1 MSEIY
6 FVCKADRMMLHKIL
20 GEIPG
25 LVDELSITVTRQDR
39 TGKGGMKISS
49 GSDEQPMPFNVGA
62 SDAGDY
68 LRNELNTWA
77 RLVCEERFISYDGS
91 DSVVGVS
98 VWLRKN
104 LASLAMTQG
113 AEDALPGIESAM
125 KRCRRAMDIPA
136 DDDVLLGLCPNCSS
150 RVNAEADADS
160 GSCRECSQELTREE
174 GRRAIDRE
182 IDSLLL
188 PAREAADLISIRYG
202 AQIKPKTVH
211 DMGYRKKFPIEPVA
225 LADGTA
231 AFSVKA
237 VIDDLMR
244 RGRIA

>member
-6 FVCKADRMMLHKIL
+6 FVCREDRQMLDKLL

-25 LVDELSITVTRQDR
+25 LIDDLAITICRQDR

-136 DDDVLLGLCPNCSS
+136 DDDVAVPVVDVAQARNSELNAAAIARMRHELGLPELNARRIETLLKAGALKPC
-150 RVNAEADADS
+150 RVVSMPKRDLVVYRLGDVLDAHEQFP
-160 GSCRECSQELTREE
+160 CRQ
-174 GRRAIDRE
+174 
-182 IDSLLL
+182 
-188 PAREAADLISIRYG
+188 
-202 AQIKPKTVH
+202 
-211 DMGYRKKFPIEPVA
+211 RKMSA
-225 LADGTA
+225 
-231 AFSVKA
+231 
-237 VIDDLMR
+237 
-244 RGRIA
+244 

>member
-6 FVCKADRMMLHKIL
+6 FVCREDRQMLDKLL

-25 LVDELSITVTRQDR
+25 LIEELSITVTRQDR

-77 RLVCEERFISYDGS
+77 RLVCEERCISYGGA
-91 DSVVGVS
+91 DSVVGVAL
-98 VWLRKN
+98 WLKKN
-104 LASLAMTQG
+104 LASLAMSQG

-136 DDDVLLGLCPNCSS
+136 DDDVAVPVVDVAQARNSELNAAAIARMRHELGKPELNARRIETLLKAGALKPH
-150 RVNAEADADS
+150 RVVAMPKKDLVVYRLGDVLDAHERVP
-160 GSCRECSQELTREE
+160 CRQRQNKMS
-174 GRRAIDRE
+174 A
-182 IDSLLL
+182 
-188 PAREAADLISIRYG
+188 
-202 AQIKPKTVH
+202 
-211 DMGYRKKFPIEPVA
+211 
-225 LADGTA
+225 
-231 AFSVKA
+231 
-237 VIDDLMR
+237 
-244 RGRIA
+244 

>member
-1 MSEIY
+1 
-6 FVCKADRMMLHKIL
+6 
-20 GEIPG
+20 
-25 LVDELSITVTRQDR
+25 QDR

-77 RLVCEERFISYDGS
+77 RLVCEERYISYDGS

-113 AEDALPGIESAM
+113 AEDALPGIEGAM

-136 DDDVLLGLCPNCSS
+136 DDDVAVPVVDVAQARNSELNAAAIARMRHELGLPELNARRIETLLKAGALKPC
-150 RVNAEADADS
+150 RVVSMPKRDLVVYRLGDVLDAHEQFP
-160 GSCRECSQELTREE
+160 CRQ
-174 GRRAIDRE
+174 
-182 IDSLLL
+182 
-188 PAREAADLISIRYG
+188 
-202 AQIKPKTVH
+202 
-211 DMGYRKKFPIEPVA
+211 RKMSA
-225 LADGTA
+225 
-231 AFSVKA
+231 
-237 VIDDLMR
+237 
-244 RGRIA
+244 

>member
-6 FVCKADRMMLHKIL
+6 FVCREDRQMLDKLL

-25 LVDELSITVTRQDR
+25 LVDDLAITICRQDR

-136 DDDVLLGLCPNCSS
+136 DDDVAVPVVDVAQARNSELNAAAIARMRHELGLPELNARRIETLLKAGALKPCRVVSMPKRDLVVYRLGDVLDAHERFPS
-150 RVNAEADADS
+150 R
-160 GSCRECSQELTREE
+160 TRKE
-174 GRRAIDRE
+174 
-182 IDSLLL
+182 
-188 PAREAADLISIRYG
+188 
-202 AQIKPKTVH
+202 
-211 DMGYRKKFPIEPVA
+211 VA
-225 LADGTA
+225 
-231 AFSVKA
+231 
-237 VIDDLMR
+237 
-244 RGRIA
+244 

>member
-6 FVCKADRMMLHKIL
+6 FVCREDRQMLDKLL

-25 LVDELSITVTRQDR
+25 LIDDLAITICRQDR

-62 SDAGDY
+62 SDTGDY

-136 DDDVLLGLCPNCSS
+136 DDDVAVPVVDVAQARNSELNAAAIARMRHDLGRPELNARRIETLLKAGALKPH
-150 RVNAEADADS
+150 RVVAMPKKDLVVYRLGDVLDAHERVP
-160 GSCRECSQELTREE
+160 CRQRQNKMS
-174 GRRAIDRE
+174 A
-182 IDSLLL
+182 
-188 PAREAADLISIRYG
+188 
-202 AQIKPKTVH
+202 
-211 DMGYRKKFPIEPVA
+211 
-225 LADGTA
+225 
-231 AFSVKA
+231 
-237 VIDDLMR
+237 
-244 RGRIA
+244 

>member
-6 FVCKADRMMLHKIL
+6 FVCREDRQMLDKLL

-25 LVDELSITVTRQDR
+25 LIDDLAITICRQDR

-77 RLVCEERFISYDGS
+77 RLVCEERCISYDGS

-136 DDDVLLGLCPNCSS
+136 DDDVAVPVVDVAQARNSELNAAAIARMRHELGLPELNARRIETLLKAGALKPCRVVSMPKRDLVVYRLGDVLDAHEQFPS
-150 RVNAEADADS
+150 R
-160 GSCRECSQELTREE
+160 TRKE
-174 GRRAIDRE
+174 
-182 IDSLLL
+182 
-188 PAREAADLISIRYG
+188 
-202 AQIKPKTVH
+202 
-211 DMGYRKKFPIEPVA
+211 VA
-225 LADGTA
+225 
-231 AFSVKA
+231 
-237 VIDDLMR
+237 
-244 RGRIA
+244 

>member
-6 FVCKADRMMLHKIL
+6 FVCREDRQMLDKLL

-25 LVDELSITVTRQDR
+25 LIDDLAITICRQDR

-62 SDAGDY
+62 SDAGDH

-91 DSVVGVS
+91 DSVAGVS

-125 KRCRRAMDIPA
+125 KRCRRAMDIPPEDEVA
-136 DDDVLLGLCPNCSS
+136 WDPEKLEEARGSELNAAAIALMRHQLGAEDLNARRVETLRKAGKLEPVRLVACGKRTIAVYRLGDVL
-150 RVNAEADADS
+150 DAHEQFP
-160 GSCRECSQELTREE
+160 CRQ
-174 GRRAIDRE
+174 
-182 IDSLLL
+182 
-188 PAREAADLISIRYG
+188 
-202 AQIKPKTVH
+202 
-211 DMGYRKKFPIEPVA
+211 RKMSA
-225 LADGTA
+225 
-231 AFSVKA
+231 
-237 VIDDLMR
+237 
-244 RGRIA
+244 

>member
-6 FVCKADRMMLHKIL
+6 FVCREDRQMLDKLL

-25 LVDELSITVTRQDR
+25 LVDDLAITICRQDR

-136 DDDVLLGLCPNCSS
+136 DDDVAVPVVDVAQARNSELNAAAIARMRHQLGAEDLNAR
-150 RVNAEADADS
+150 RVET
-160 GSCRECSQELTREE
+160 L
-174 GRRAIDRE
+174 
-182 IDSLLL
+182 
-188 PAREAADLISIRYG
+188 
-202 AQIKPKTVH
+202 
-211 DMGYRKKFPIEPVA
+211 RKAGKLEPVR
-225 LADGTA
+225 LVPCGKRTI
-231 AFSVKA
+231 A
-237 VIDDLMR
+237 VYRLGDVLDAHER
-244 RGRIA
+244 FPSRIRKEVA

>member
-6 FVCKADRMMLHKIL
+6 FVCREDRQMLDKLL

-25 LVDELSITVTRQDR
+25 LVDDLAITICRQDR
-39 TGKGGMKISS
+39 TGKGGMRISS

-91 DSVVGVS
+91 DSVIGVS

-136 DDDVLLGLCPNCSS
+136 DDDVAVPVVDVAQARNSELNAAAIARMRHELGLPELNARRIETLLKAGALKPHRVVSMPKKDLVVYRLGDVLDAHEQFPS
-150 RVNAEADADS
+150 R
-160 GSCRECSQELTREE
+160 TRKE
-174 GRRAIDRE
+174 
-182 IDSLLL
+182 
-188 PAREAADLISIRYG
+188 
-202 AQIKPKTVH
+202 
-211 DMGYRKKFPIEPVA
+211 VA
-225 LADGTA
+225 
-231 AFSVKA
+231 
-237 VIDDLMR
+237 
-244 RGRIA
+244 

>member
-6 FVCKADRMMLHKIL
+6 FVCREDRQMLDKL
-20 GEIPG
+20 LVEIPG
-25 LVDELSITVTRQDR
+25 LVDDLAITICRQDR

-77 RLVCEERFISYDGS
+77 RLVCEERYISYDGS

-136 DDDVLLGLCPNCSS
+136 DDDVAVPVVDVAQARNSELNAAAIARMRHELGLPELNARRIETLLKAGALKPH
-150 RVNAEADADS
+150 RVVAMPKKDLVVYRLGDVLDAHEQFP
-160 GSCRECSQELTREE
+160 CRQ
-174 GRRAIDRE
+174 
-182 IDSLLL
+182 
-188 PAREAADLISIRYG
+188 
-202 AQIKPKTVH
+202 
-211 DMGYRKKFPIEPVA
+211 RKMSA
-225 LADGTA
+225 
-231 AFSVKA
+231 
-237 VIDDLMR
+237 
-244 RGRIA
+244 

>member
-6 FVCKADRMMLHKIL
+6 FVCREDRQMLDKLL
-20 GEIPG
+20 GEIP
-25 LVDELSITVTRQDR
+25 ELIDDLAITICRQDR

-77 RLVCEERFISYDGS
+77 RLVCEERYISYDGS

-136 DDDVLLGLCPNCSS
+136 DDDVAVPVVDVAQARNSELNAAAIARMRHELGLPELNARRIETLLKAGALKPC
-150 RVNAEADADS
+150 RVVSMPKRDLVVYRLGDVLDAHEQFP
-160 GSCRECSQELTREE
+160 CRQ
-174 GRRAIDRE
+174 
-182 IDSLLL
+182 
-188 PAREAADLISIRYG
+188 
-202 AQIKPKTVH
+202 
-211 DMGYRKKFPIEPVA
+211 RKMSA
-225 LADGTA
+225 
-231 AFSVKA
+231 
-237 VIDDLMR
+237 
-244 RGRIA
+244 

>member
-49 GSDEQPMPFNVGA
+49 GSDEQPIPFNVGA
-62 SDAGDY
+62 SEAGDY

-125 KRCRRAMDIPA
+125 KRCRRAMDIPPEDEVA
-136 DDDVLLGLCPNCSS
+136 WDPEKLEEARGSELNAAAIARMRYELGQPELNARRIETLRQAGVLKAFRMVAMPKRKKDLAVYRLGDVL
-150 RVNAEADADS
+150 DAHEQFP
-160 GSCRECSQELTREE
+160 CRQ
-174 GRRAIDRE
+174 
-182 IDSLLL
+182 
-188 PAREAADLISIRYG
+188 
-202 AQIKPKTVH
+202 
-211 DMGYRKKFPIEPVA
+211 RKMSA
-225 LADGTA
+225 
-231 AFSVKA
+231 
-237 VIDDLMR
+237 
-244 RGRIA
+244 

>member
-1 MSEIY
+1 MSEIC
-6 FVCKADRMMLHKIL
+6 FVCREDRQMLDKLL
-20 GEIPG
+20 GEIPS
-25 LVDELSITVTRQDR
+25 LIDDLAITICRQDR

-91 DSVVGVS
+91 DSVAGVS

-136 DDDVLLGLCPNCSS
+136 DDDVAVPVVDVAQARNSELNAAAIARMRHELGLPELNARRIETLLKAGALKPCRVVAMPKRDLVVYRLGDVLDAHEQFPS
-150 RVNAEADADS
+150 R
-160 GSCRECSQELTREE
+160 TRKE
-174 GRRAIDRE
+174 
-182 IDSLLL
+182 
-188 PAREAADLISIRYG
+188 
-202 AQIKPKTVH
+202 
-211 DMGYRKKFPIEPVA
+211 VA
-225 LADGTA
+225 
-231 AFSVKA
+231 
-237 VIDDLMR
+237 
-244 RGRIA
+244 

>member
-6 FVCKADRMMLHKIL
+6 FVCREDRQMLDKLL

-25 LVDELSITVTRQDR
+25 LVEELSITVTRQDR

-49 GSDEQPMPFNVGA
+49 GENVQPMPFNVGA

-77 RLVCEERFISYDGS
+77 RLVCEERYISYDGS

-113 AEDALPGIESAM
+113 AEDALPGIEGAM

-136 DDDVLLGLCPNCSS
+136 DDDVAVPVVDVAQARNSELNAAAIARMRHELGLPELNARRIETLLKAGALKPC
-150 RVNAEADADS
+150 RVVSMPKRDLVVYRLGDVLDAHEQFP
-160 GSCRECSQELTREE
+160 CRQ
-174 GRRAIDRE
+174 
-182 IDSLLL
+182 
-188 PAREAADLISIRYG
+188 
-202 AQIKPKTVH
+202 
-211 DMGYRKKFPIEPVA
+211 RKMSA
-225 LADGTA
+225 
-231 AFSVKA
+231 
-237 VIDDLMR
+237 
-244 RGRIA
+244 

>member
-6 FVCKADRMMLHKIL
+6 FVCREDRQMLDKLL

-25 LVDELSITVTRQDR
+25 LVDDLAITICRQDR

-136 DDDVLLGLCPNCSS
+136 DDDVAVPVVDVAQARNSELNAAAIARMRHELGLPELNARRIETLLKAGALKPCRVVSMPKRDLVVYRLGDVLDAHEQFPS
-150 RVNAEADADS
+150 R
-160 GSCRECSQELTREE
+160 
-174 GRRAIDRE
+174 
-182 IDSLLL
+182 
-188 PAREAADLISIRYG
+188 ARKE
-202 AQIKPKTVH
+202 
-211 DMGYRKKFPIEPVA
+211 VA
-225 LADGTA
+225 
-231 AFSVKA
+231 
-237 VIDDLMR
+237 
-244 RGRIA
+244 

>member
-6 FVCKADRMMLHKIL
+6 FVCREDRQMLDKLL

-25 LVDELSITVTRQDR
+25 LIDDLAITICRQDR

-77 RLVCEERFISYDGS
+77 RLVCEERYISYDGS
-91 DSVVGVS
+91 DSVAGVS

-136 DDDVLLGLCPNCSS
+136 DDDVAVPVVDVAQARNSELNAAAIARMRHELGLPELNARRIETLLKAGALKPC
-150 RVNAEADADS
+150 RVVSMPKRDLVVYRLGDVLDAHEQFP
-160 GSCRECSQELTREE
+160 CRQ
-174 GRRAIDRE
+174 
-182 IDSLLL
+182 
-188 PAREAADLISIRYG
+188 
-202 AQIKPKTVH
+202 
-211 DMGYRKKFPIEPVA
+211 RKMSA
-225 LADGTA
+225 
-231 AFSVKA
+231 
-237 VIDDLMR
+237 
-244 RGRIA
+244 

>member
-6 FVCKADRMMLHKIL
+6 FVCREDRQMLDKLL

-25 LVDELSITVTRQDR
+25 LIDDLAITICRQDR

-62 SDAGDY
+62 SNAGDY

-77 RLVCEERFISYDGS
+77 RLVCEERYISYDGS

-136 DDDVLLGLCPNCSS
+136 DDDVAVPVVDVAQARNSELNAAAIARMRHELGLPELNARRIETLLKAGALKPH
-150 RVNAEADADS
+150 RVVAMPKKDLVVYRLGDVLDAHEQFP
-160 GSCRECSQELTREE
+160 CRQ
-174 GRRAIDRE
+174 
-182 IDSLLL
+182 
-188 PAREAADLISIRYG
+188 
-202 AQIKPKTVH
+202 
-211 DMGYRKKFPIEPVA
+211 RKMSA
-225 LADGTA
+225 
-231 AFSVKA
+231 
-237 VIDDLMR
+237 
-244 RGRIA
+244 

>member
-6 FVCKADRMMLHKIL
+6 FVCREDRQMLDKLL

-25 LVDELSITVTRQDR
+25 LIDDLAITICRQDR

-49 GSDEQPMPFNVGA
+49 GENVQPMPFNVGA

-77 RLVCEERFISYDGS
+77 RLVCEERYISYDGS
-91 DSVVGVS
+91 NSVAGES

-136 DDDVLLGLCPNCSS
+136 DDDVAVPVVDVAQARNSELNAAAIARMRHELGLPELNARRIETLLKAGALKPCRVVSMPKRDLVVYRLGDVLDAHERFPS
-150 RVNAEADADS
+150 R
-160 GSCRECSQELTREE
+160 TRKE
-174 GRRAIDRE
+174 
-182 IDSLLL
+182 
-188 PAREAADLISIRYG
+188 
-202 AQIKPKTVH
+202 
-211 DMGYRKKFPIEPVA
+211 VA
-225 LADGTA
+225 
-231 AFSVKA
+231 
-237 VIDDLMR
+237 
-244 RGRIA
+244 

>member
-6 FVCKADRMMLHKIL
+6 FVCREDRQMLDRLL

-25 LVDELSITVTRQDR
+25 LIDDLAITICRQDR

-136 DDDVLLGLCPNCSS
+136 DDDVAVPVVDVAQARNSELNAAAIARMRHELGLPELNARRIETLLKAGALKPC
-150 RVNAEADADS
+150 RVVSMPKRDLVVYRLGDVLDAHEQFP
-160 GSCRECSQELTREE
+160 CRQ
-174 GRRAIDRE
+174 
-182 IDSLLL
+182 
-188 PAREAADLISIRYG
+188 
-202 AQIKPKTVH
+202 
-211 DMGYRKKFPIEPVA
+211 RKMSA
-225 LADGTA
+225 
-231 AFSVKA
+231 
-237 VIDDLMR
+237 
-244 RGRIA
+244 

>member
-6 FVCKADRMMLHKIL
+6 FVCREDRQMLDKLL

-25 LVDELSITVTRQDR
+25 LIDDLAITICRQDR

-77 RLVCEERFISYDGS
+77 RLVCEERYISYDGS

-113 AEDALPGIESAM
+113 AEDALPGIEGAM

-136 DDDVLLGLCPNCSS
+136 DDDVAVPVVDVAQARNSELNAAAIARMRHELGLPELNARRIETLLKAGALKPC
-150 RVNAEADADS
+150 RVVSMPKRDLVVYRLGDVLDAHEQFP
-160 GSCRECSQELTREE
+160 CRQ
-174 GRRAIDRE
+174 
-182 IDSLLL
+182 
-188 PAREAADLISIRYG
+188 
-202 AQIKPKTVH
+202 
-211 DMGYRKKFPIEPVA
+211 RKMSA
-225 LADGTA
+225 
-231 AFSVKA
+231 
-237 VIDDLMR
+237 
-244 RGRIA
+244 

>member
-6 FVCKADRMMLHKIL
+6 FVCREDRQMLDKLL

-77 RLVCEERFISYDGS
+77 RLVCEERYISYDGS
-91 DSVVGVS
+91 DSAVGVS
-98 VWLRKN
+98 AWLRKN

-136 DDDVLLGLCPNCSS
+136 DDDVAVPVVDVAQARNSELNAAAIARMRHELGLPELNARRIETLLKAGALKPH
-150 RVNAEADADS
+150 RVVSMPKKDLVVYRLGDVLDAHE
-160 GSCRECSQELTREE
+160 R
-174 GRRAIDRE
+174 
-182 IDSLLL
+182 
-188 PAREAADLISIRYG
+188 
-202 AQIKPKTVH
+202 
-211 DMGYRKKFPIEPVA
+211 FP
-225 LADGTA
+225 
-231 AFSVKA
+231 S
-237 VIDDLMR
+237 R
-244 RGRIA
+244 RGKMSA

>member
-6 FVCKADRMMLHKIL
+6 FVCREDRQMLDKLL
-20 GEIPG
+20 GEIP
-25 LVDELSITVTRQDR
+25 ELIDDLAITICRQDR

-77 RLVCEERFISYDGS
+77 RLVCEERFISYDGY

-113 AEDALPGIESAM
+113 AEDALPGIEGAM

-136 DDDVLLGLCPNCSS
+136 DDDVAVPVVDVAQARNSELNAAAIARMRHELGLPELNARRIETLLKAGALKPCRVVSMPKRDLVVYRLGDVLDAHERFPS
-150 RVNAEADADS
+150 R
-160 GSCRECSQELTREE
+160 
-174 GRRAIDRE
+174 
-182 IDSLLL
+182 
-188 PAREAADLISIRYG
+188 IR
-202 AQIKPKTVH
+202 K
-211 DMGYRKKFPIEPVA
+211 EVA
-225 LADGTA
+225 
-231 AFSVKA
+231 
-237 VIDDLMR
+237 
-244 RGRIA
+244 

>member
-6 FVCKADRMMLHKIL
+6 FVCREDRQMLDKLL

-25 LVDELSITVTRQDR
+25 LIDDLAITICRQDR

-77 RLVCEERFISYDGS
+77 RLVCEERYISYDGS

-125 KRCRRAMDIPA
+125 KRCRRAMD
-136 DDDVLLGLCPNCSS
+136 
-150 RVNAEADADS
+150 
-160 GSCRECSQELTREE
+160 
-174 GRRAIDRE
+174 
-182 IDSLLL
+182 L
-188 PAREAADLISIRYG
+188 PAEDPPSWDEEMVERAMNQAVTATQAQLLMGRLGHPPLKAATISKWFERGHLEVDDRGFFRLGDILARN
-202 AQIKPKTVH
+202 P
-211 DMGYRKKFPIEPVA
+211 RKVVDEDGCRSDAVSR
-225 LADGTA
+225 LAC
-231 AFSVKA
+231 
-237 VIDDLMR
+237 
-244 RGRIA
+244 